1 MTFHR
6 PALRLLRGENLE
18 HEFKGYALVLQDGA
32 DPLTTGGVAVAGFT
46 TAGMVGVIAAS
57 HIIQSLKL
65 RQLGTVLNSEFPA
78 VALIH
83 NEVPKHPVR
92 VYQGD
97 GIGVFTS
104 EIQFKDEQDIMFAST
119 VLEWFTRGGFDR
131 LIIIDGLVQS
141 SKDVSNGDLF
151 GVGSSE
157 KARERLHLA
166 GIEPIQQGIVAGIT
180 GFLLGEGDRLGI
192 DVTALFA
199 EASPMYPDARAAALA
214 VEAVSELTGIEIPL
228 SELLENAQNIEDSV
242 RDVLENSQTLLPA
255 PEKELYDGDIDP
267 SFG

>member
-1 MTFHR
+1 M
-6 PALRLLRGENLE
+6 E

-32 DPLTTGGVAVAGFT
+32 DPRTGGVAIAGFT

-57 HIIQSLKL
+57 HIIKTLKM
-65 RQLGTVLNSEFPA
+65 RQLGTVLNAEFPA

-104 EIQFKDEQDIMFAST
+104 EIQFKNEQDIMIAST
-119 VLEWFTRGGFDR
+119 VLEWFTKGSFDR
-131 LIIIDGLVQS
+131 LIIIDGLVAS
-141 SKDVSNGDLF
+141 GDVTTGQLF

-157 KARERLHLA
+157 AARARLRNS

-192 DVTALFA
+192 DVTALLA
-199 EASPMYPDARAAALA
+199 EASPLYPDARAAALA
-214 VEAVSELTGIEIPL
+214 VEAIGELTGIEIPL
-228 SELLENAQNIEDSV
+228 TELLENAQTIESSV
-242 RDVLENSQTLLPA
+242 QEVIENSRTMLPGPEIDVL
-255 PEKELYDGDIDP
+255 DDP
-267 SFG
+267 SRDPSVG